1 MVHCFYCLGTEQG
14 KFMKAMCGGSTMKM
28 TRLQKEQ
35 QVIETMIRL
44 YCKGNKHA
52 SGALC
57 EDCQALCEASKTR
70 LAHCRHGE
78 QKTFCGQCKTNCYP
92 PILRENMRAVMRYSG
107 PRIMLYHPIMA
118 LRHAL
123 HI

>member
-1 MVHCFYCLGTEQG
+1 
-14 KFMKAMCGGSTMKM
+14 MKM

-52 SGALC
+52 GGALC

-92 PILRENMRAVMRYSG
+92 PILQENMRAVMRYSG